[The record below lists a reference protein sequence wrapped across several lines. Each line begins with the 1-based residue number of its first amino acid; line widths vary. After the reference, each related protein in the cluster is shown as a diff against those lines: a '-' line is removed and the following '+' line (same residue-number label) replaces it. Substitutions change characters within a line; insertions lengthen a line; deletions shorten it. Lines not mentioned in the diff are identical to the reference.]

1 MTAVTPVIDT
11 IAFHALTEDGGAVLM
26 AGQFWCEGE
35 IEAGQSTIWVVTP
48 DQQATI
54 WVVTPDQQA
63 YRLTKIRKRA
73 FPMANIARALGSTV
87 ETLNRG
93 QGWITTNFY
102 EHRWSW
108 T

>member
-1 MTAVTPVIDT
+1 MIMTVVTPVIDT

-35 IEAGQSTIWVVTP
+35 IEAGQS
-48 DQQATI
+48 TI

>member
-1 MTAVTPVIDT
+1 MTTPVIDT

-35 IEAGQSTIWVVTP
+35 LEAGQGTIWVVTP
-48 DQQATI
+48 DQK
-54 WVVTPDQQA
+54 A
-63 YRLTKIRKRA
+63 YHLTRIRKRA
-73 FPMANIARALGSTV
+73 GFSSYHIARALGSTV

-93 QGWITTNFY
+93 SGWITTSFY
-102 EHRWSW
+102 DRNWSTW